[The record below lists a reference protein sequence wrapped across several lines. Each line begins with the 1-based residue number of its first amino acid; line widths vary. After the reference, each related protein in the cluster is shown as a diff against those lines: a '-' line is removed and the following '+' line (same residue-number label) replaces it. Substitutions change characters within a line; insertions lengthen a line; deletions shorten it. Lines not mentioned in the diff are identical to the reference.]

1 MFEISVVGYHDI
13 VVSVVKSIAMI
24 TQDGLISWVA
34 AAVLLIYFPILIFRS
49 GLDDKQPNPLKEL
62 VLTLFLFI
70 LFVAPTAPKVDLKLT
85 SQYNISDFEIVN
97 DVPFIVAFPYYVAN
111 TISYSLKRGSA
122 LSFAPITQNSLDEVD
137 PLQAILKIYGQ
148 EPSPSLIYGGQ
159 SSGGGFNL
167 KKTMNNYIKEC
178 LELDHDLDG
187 TEPTSSVSE
196 LRKSPLS
203 LSLIDSISVNYNG
216 IGTTVFL
223 TKNGSEFGEYLSCP
237 DAHSKI
243 KATLLNMQSAI
254 VEYNMK
260 QGISQTS
267 VASAMQIITGSL
279 TTGVSAY
286 ELQVSL
292 FAAKLIRE
300 GLSKSAF
307 ETELDLAV
315 FQAQKERMFAKVAE
329 RSMFESISLPVLTL
343 LECLIFFLTPLYI
356 ILLGLGSKGLAHT
369 AKYLMLMVF
378 VSFWGYIDIFVDAYT
393 YETIK
398 SSLNKS
404 EGFDP
409 FSFDGIPLAMSEVEA
424 AIATAAAA
432 TQAIPFFLM
441 FLMYGGVHSLM
452 GAMRGLTD
460 VKGSGKM
467 GAPEI
472 TGAQNN
478 GSRNIGNAS
487 LTQSVNEG
495 NQAVSIKGAS
505 NDLMTNL
512 SVGDVATSAAG
523 VAVSSANS
531 LQTAATQSY
540 NEQISNLRNLITGS
554 GNNESASDGESFSTG
569 VTKENLDS
577 FSSGLQSTLSVSK
590 EEADALA
597 VKVGADVGISG
608 SAGIKASL
616 GAAISESNNE
626 SLKTAYGTKE
636 AETDQLAENFK
647 QSVQANQQSSNVN
660 TYSETEQKQVADAV
674 QRVDQSGA
682 AFQEA
687 KQRAA
692 TAVAQTQDANT
703 LTASN
708 NLNFASLAGNENIEG
723 NGEEIFN
730 AMRSIAPEQFDKT
743 LMEKYNTND
752 YDTLRN
758 NIAADKGVMNK
769 NGSTSGSDGG
779 FLNTLVTDLVQK
791 DTTVGEDGKLR
802 AETAE
807 EKANEFQMLG
817 TAFGMIGDSLPSGAG
832 NQFKQASSELFESAN
847 MITDNNEMA
856 EKIKSEVDT
865 SITNSQKDIDTVK
878 SATTD
883 SETKANSTVTPISE
897 GITQEQQKQA
907 DELRGQGAQV
917 ATDVEKAKLASK
929 DKIDANQREIDS
941 FSTSG
946 VASTVGDMFKN
957 IFSSAEP
964 EYSFSNLQDAGRD
977 YAQEYNQQE
986 LTSGRGQF
994 VDPRMFDSLSKVE
1007 EAFTDGNGF
1016 DDLDKSTVV
1025 QAYSAAKFVT
1035 NNAGQMYDGDEAQAG
1050 AVRRAGSLINGI
1062 EQMLSPVNNA
1072 NNDAAFSN
1080 QNDFEAFKML
1090 TDKVADG
1097 TIDSTSAD
1105 YIAKTVVPKENKFS
1119 DIFKSDNESGL
1130 NSGGLFGNSPSIITR
1145 GIDQENKLADYYK
1158 VEDDL
1163 REIYSNDERPE
1174 VANRLD
1180 KIPNFLTP
1188 YGGDPKS
1195 AEDLERSDFV
1205 YSAVSYIDSQSMGGF
1220 YTGDDS
1226 NSFRNVQF
1234 KDDDDA
1240 RFAIANAAFSA
1251 ASDPT
1256 PYTPSNSQK
1265 QELDQDLTSNKS
1277 LKAFDEYGKS
1287 MNEIAGLYGGSVAS
1301 NVNRDLDNAYI
1312 GDTTFPSL
1320 IKNPSE
1326 QMVGGLPLQAET
1338 AKGVTS
1344 LAGIYTNEQ
1353 GSFAAYGKEELPN
1366 TVYTMPVAFDGN
1378 GQPQPTGLLSEQRQG
1393 GSTDNLVTAPIGIKE
1408 LSNTEGFMSTDSLKA
1423 SPMNAGG
1430 QNSTPDKL
1438 DNNGGRVAST
1448 TDDKPEPTPRNEPVG
1463 KPAPMNAGGQ
1473 NSTPE
1478 QPANNG
1484 GDRVASTTDDKQ
1496 QPTPR
1501 NEQAGKPA
1509 PMNAGGQ
1516 NSTPEQPANNR
1527 VASTTDDKQQPAP
1540 RNEPVGKPVPF
1551 GGQNS
1556 TPEQPTNNGD
1566 NRVASTTD
1574 DKQQPTPRNEPV
1586 GKPAPMNTGGQNSTP
1601 EQPANNRVASTTDD
1615 KQPPAP
1621 SNESVGK
1628 PAPEQSDIASSNA
1641 DLLYDSFGDSSRGE
1655 PIDVLD
1661 QIDAEITTNDSG
1673 YPMIDVGIGGKV
1685 DIGSESYTHVGS
1697 RDLDGESIGQ
1707 VLQDDTGGYH
1717 SFEFG
1722 KLKYWGDTNPNTIT

>member
-34 AAVLLIYFPILIFRS
+34 AGVLLIYFPILIFRS

-159 SSGGGFNL
+159 SSDGGFNL
-167 KKTMNNYIKEC
+167 RKTMNNYIKEC

-203 LSLIDSISVNYNG
+203 LSLIDSIKVNYNG

-237 DAHSKI
+237 DAHNKI
-243 KATLLNMQSAI
+243 RVTLLDMQSAI
-254 VEYNMK
+254 VEYNAK

-393 YETIK
+393 YETIEN
-398 SSLNKS
+398 SLKKS

-495 NQAVSIKGAS
+495 NQSISIKSAS
-505 NDLMTNL
+505 NDLMTNVG
-512 SVGDVATSAAG
+512 VGDVATSAAG

-554 GNNESASDGESFSTG
+554 GNNESASDGETFSTG

-577 FSSGLQSTLSVSK
+577 FSSGLQSTLSISK

-626 SLKTAYGTKE
+626 SLKTAYGTNE

-647 QSVQANQQSSNVN
+647 QSVQANQQNSNVN
-660 TYSETEQKQVADAV
+660 TYSETEQKQIADAV

-682 AFQEA
+682 NFQEA

-723 NGEEIFN
+723 SGEEIFN

-743 LMEKYNTND
+743 LMEKYNTTD
-752 YDTLRN
+752 YDTLRS

-779 FLNTLVTDLVQK
+779 FLNTLVTDLVQN
-791 DTTVGEDGKLR
+791 DYTTDENGQRR

-817 TAFGMIGDSLPSGAG
+817 TAFGMIGESLPSGAG
-832 NQFKQASSELFESAN
+832 NQFRQASSELFESAN
-847 MITDNNEMA
+847 MITENTEMA

-865 SITNSQKDIDTVK
+865 SIASSQKDIDTVK
-878 SATTD
+878 KETAG
-883 SETKANSTVTPISE
+883 SETKANSTITPISE

-907 DELRGQGAQV
+907 DELKGQGGKV
-917 ATDVEKAKLASK
+917 ASDVEKAKLESQDKK
-929 DKIDANQREIDS
+929 DARQREIDS

-946 VASTVGDMFKN
+946 VASTVGDMFKSV
-957 IFSSAEP
+957 FSSAKP

-977 YAQEYNQQE
+977 YAQNYNQQE
-986 LTSGRGQF
+986 LESGRGQF

-1007 EAFTDGNGF
+1007 GAFTDGDGF

-1035 NNAGQMYDGDEAQAG
+1035 KNASEMYDGEEAQAA
-1050 AVRRAGSLINGI
+1050 AVERAGSLINGI
-1062 EQMLSPVNNA
+1062 EQMLSPTNKA

-1080 QNDFEAFKML
+1080 ENDFEAFKML

-1097 TIDSTSAD
+1097 TIDATSAD
-1105 YIAKTVVPKENKFS
+1105 SIARSVVPKESKFS
-1119 DIFKSDNESGL
+1119 DIFKSVDE
-1130 NSGGLFGNSPSIITR
+1130 SGGLSGNSPSITTKI
-1145 GIDQENKLADYYK
+1145 IEQENKLADYYK

-1180 KIPNFLTP
+1180 KIPNFFSP
-1188 YGGDPKS
+1188 YGGEPKA
-1195 AEDLERSDFV
+1195 AEDLARSDFV

-1240 RFAIANAAFSA
+1240 RFAIANAAYSA
-1251 ASDPT
+1251 ATDPT

-1265 QELDQDLTSNKS
+1265 QELDKDLTGNKS

-1301 NVNRDLDNAYI
+1301 NVNRDMDNMYI

-1326 QMVGGLPLQAET
+1326 EMVGGLPLQAET

-1344 LAGIYTNEQ
+1344 LAGIYTNEK

-1408 LSNTEGFMSTDSLKA
+1408 LSNTEGFMSVDSL
-1423 SPMNAGG
+1423 
-1430 QNSTPDKL
+1430 
-1438 DNNGGRVAST
+1438 
-1448 TDDKPEPTPRNEPVG
+1448 
-1463 KPAPMNAGGQ
+1463 
-1473 NSTPE
+1473 
-1478 QPANNG
+1478 
-1484 GDRVASTTDDKQ
+1484 
-1496 QPTPR
+1496 
-1501 NEQAGKPA
+1501 
-1509 PMNAGGQ
+1509 
-1516 NSTPEQPANNR
+1516 
-1527 VASTTDDKQQPAP
+1527 
-1540 RNEPVGKPVPF
+1540 
-1551 GGQNS
+1551 
-1556 TPEQPTNNGD
+1556 
-1566 NRVASTTD
+1566 
-1574 DKQQPTPRNEPV
+1574 
-1586 GKPAPMNTGGQNSTP
+1586 KPAPMNTGGQNSTP
-1601 EQPANNRVASTTDD
+1601 EQLANNEGNRVASTTDD
-1615 KQPPAP
+1615 KPAP
-1621 SNESVGK
+1621 MNTGGQNSTPEQLANNEGNRVASTTDDKPAPTPRNEQQGK
-1628 PAPEQSDIASSNA
+1628 PAPEQNDVVSGNA

-1673 YPMIDVGIGGKV
+1673 YPMIDVGVGEKV

-1707 VLQDDTGGYH
+1707 ILQDDTGGYH